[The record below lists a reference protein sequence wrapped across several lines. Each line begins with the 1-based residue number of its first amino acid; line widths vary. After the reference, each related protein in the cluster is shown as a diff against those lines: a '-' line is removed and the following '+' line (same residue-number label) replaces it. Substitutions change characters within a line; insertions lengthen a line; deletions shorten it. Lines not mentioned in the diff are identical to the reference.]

1 MIIWMC
7 VKPLRSALLDIYQL
21 LYRHFGPQHW
31 WPGEGPFEVMVG
43 AILTQ
48 SASWKNVEK
57 AILRLKEADA
67 LSPGALRSTKPE
79 ILAELVRPSGYYRA
93 KARKLQAMSGWLG
106 EAYGDSVEKMSA
118 ARSPVLRKQL
128 LEVHGIGPE
137 TADSILL
144 YAANKPVFVV
154 DAYTRRIIDRL
165 GVPVKGSRY
174 QDYQALFMDAL
185 PHRAG
190 LFNEYH
196 ALLVALG
203 KDLCRNSR
211 PRCPRC
217 PLRSECLFAGGHL
230 S

>member
-1 MIIWMC
+1 MIIWMS
-7 VKPLRSALLDIYQL
+7 VEPSKSKLLDIYYL
-21 LYRHFGPQHW
+21 LYRNFGPQHW

-57 AILRLKEADA
+57 AILRLKENNA
-67 LSPGALRSTKPE
+67 LSSAALRAMAPE
-79 ILAELVRPSGYYRA
+79 LLAELVRPSGYYHA
-93 KARKLQAMSGWLG
+93 KARKLKAMAGWLQ
-106 EAYGDSVEKMSA
+106 EAYGDSLEKMSA
-118 ARSPVLRKQL
+118 TRWPMLRKQL

-144 YAANKPVFVV
+144 YAANKPVFVI
-154 DAYTRRIIDRL
+154 DAYARRIVDRL
-165 GVPVKGSRY
+165 GISVEGKRY
-174 QDYQALFMDAL
+174 QDYQALFMQIL
-185 PHRAG
+185 PQSSR

-203 KDLCRNSR
+203 KELCRKSR
-211 PRCPRC
+211 PRCQMC
-217 PLRSECLFAGGHL
+217 PLRNICLFPRQHL